1 MRAVPKVIKRGPG
14 DPSPLSQ
21 SSVRPGASASM
32 IAPPAQK
39 PKQQIIQ
46 REHVEANIEA
56 RRIKQEADQEADRI
70 RQEAEQQAEE
80 MRQRGY
86 DEGYQEGLAAY
97 TQQTTRALLQLRSQE
112 GAIENEFIKLVRVCV
127 EKVLGQEIKLNP
139 DAVSG
144 IVRMA
149 LKDARQQREI
159 IVRAHPED
167 IDGLNKNKRKLME
180 VLARANM
187 IEIREDQTI
196 ERGGCIILT
205 ELGTIDASLNQ
216 QLDAMQAAIDEE
228 IREGGAGP
236 DSGFAQGQYDEEPVE
251 EEEDAY

>member
-1 MRAVPKVIKRGPG
+1 MVG
-14 DPSPLSQ
+14 
-21 SSVRPGASASM
+21 
-32 IAPPAQK
+32 PPAQK

-86 DEGYQEGLAAY
+86 NEGYQEGLAAY

-112 GAIENEFIKLVRVCV
+112 GAIENDFIQLVRVCV

-159 IVRAHPED
+159 IVRVSPDDVEN
-167 IDGLNKNKRKLME
+167 LNKNKRKLLE

-196 ERGGCIILT
+196 TRGGCIILT
-205 ELGTIDASLNQ
+205 ELGTIDASLEQ
-216 QLDAMQAAIDEE
+216 QLDALQAAIEEE

-236 DSGFAQGQYDEEPVE
+236 NSGFSPGNDDEEI